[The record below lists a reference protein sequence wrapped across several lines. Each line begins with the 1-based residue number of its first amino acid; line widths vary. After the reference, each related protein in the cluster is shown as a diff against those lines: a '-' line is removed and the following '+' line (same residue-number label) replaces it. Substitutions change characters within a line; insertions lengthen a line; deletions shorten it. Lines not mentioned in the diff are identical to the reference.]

1 MRNNRFIKNFS
12 DFVLNEIKIQNAE
25 EAIEKIQAEKDKDKR
40 EDLVKEI
47 VKTYF
52 SEELILGTKVLNLS
66 DRNQDIAVLQSIL
79 ISYEYLK
86 NHKADGALDNATLD
100 AVKSMIKDFNL
111 SMSVSNSVPTE
122 FIRFLLEFEE
132 KEEGESS
139 TPKKDDKK
147 DILPKSPETTIPQTM
162 PSSITFPTPSVQ
174 RGEGVTR
181 GVDFPTQDNEKIAA
195 LSVHFSLS
203 RDGDKQLSPNF
214 KVKDFACRD
223 NSEPVLVNPHLVELL
238 EKIRAH
244 FGKPIRINS
253 GYRTPAYNAGL
264 KKKGHKGVAKN
275 SQHQYGNA
283 ADITI
288 QGVKPKEI
296 FDFVNSFHQGGIGL
310 YSNFTHVDVRNT
322 IGWPKSTW

>member
-1 MRNNRFIKNFS
+1 MKRNQFIYNFS

-25 EAIEKIQAEKDKDKR
+25 QAIEIIQAEKDKNKR
-40 EDLVKEI
+40 ENLIKDI

-52 SEELILGTKVLNLS
+52 SEELIAGTKTLNLS

-79 ISYEYLK
+79 ISYGYLK
-86 NHKADGALDNATLD
+86 NHKADGTLD
-100 AVKSMIKDFNL
+100 SETLESVKLMIKDFNL
-111 SMSVSNSVPTE
+111 SISVSNSVPTE

-132 KEEGESS
+132 KEETTESQPS
-139 TPKKDDKK
+139 TKKGVVPKDV
-147 DILPKSPETTIPQTM
+147 ETTIPQTM
-162 PSSITFPTPSVQ
+162 PSSITFPSPSVQ

-181 GVDFPTQDNEKIAA
+181 GVDFPTQETEKNAS
-195 LSVHFSLS
+195 LSVHFS
-203 RDGDKQLSPNF
+203 RTKDGEKQLSPNF

-223 NSEPVLVNPHLVELL
+223 NSDPVLVNPHLVELL
-238 EKIRAH
+238 EKIRQH

-253 GYRTPAYNAGL
+253 GYRTPGYNAGL
-264 KKKGHKGVAKN
+264 RKKGHKGVAKN

-288 QGVKPKEI
+288 QGVSPKEI

-310 YSNFTHVDVRNT
+310 YPSFTHVDVRNT